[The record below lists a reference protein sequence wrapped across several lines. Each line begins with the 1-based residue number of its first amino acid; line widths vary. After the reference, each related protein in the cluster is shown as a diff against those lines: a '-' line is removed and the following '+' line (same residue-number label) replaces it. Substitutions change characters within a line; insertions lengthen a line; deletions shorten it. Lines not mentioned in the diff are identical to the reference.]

1 MKTATLREKLK
12 NYIETMPEH
21 NLYALKPLL
30 KQLAEPLYIVETD
43 LTAEEIAMIDERMK
57 DYETN
62 PESWISL
69 KDIR

>member
-1 MKTATLREKLK
+1 MKTATLRTQLK

-21 NLYALKPLL
+21 NLHALKPLL

-43 LTAEEIAMIDERMK
+43 LTTEEITMIDERMK

-62 PESWISL
+62 PESWVPL
-69 KDIR
+69 KDIK